1 MAEQENKAR
10 KRDGK
15 TGASRTSLKCSPCQ
29 QEHKHTTPNEQQRS
43 FDVIVEECEE
53 NAMQKRMIRHVVVA
67 LRKRNQPLI
76 LLNGNPGS
84 GKTYTTLRI
93 TTEYRSQPEAVTGL
107 LPSTARCLNNEL
119 SSRRYLQIPNS
130 RPQLPRPKAGIF
142 GLSCSRFTRRYWGN
156 PC

>member
-93 TTEYRSQPEAVTGL
+93 IRALKVFRIERACTGRMGTTMQSFPGAVVSGT
-107 LPSTARCLNNEL
+107 RC
-119 SSRRYLQIPNS
+119 R
-130 RPQLPRPKAGIF
+130 
-142 GLSCSRFTRRYWGN
+142 
-156 PC
+156 